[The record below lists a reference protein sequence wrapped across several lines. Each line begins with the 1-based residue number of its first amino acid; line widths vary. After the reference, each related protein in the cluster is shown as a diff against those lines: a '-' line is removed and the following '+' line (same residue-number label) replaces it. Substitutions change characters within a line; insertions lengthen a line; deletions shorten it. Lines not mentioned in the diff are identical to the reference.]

1 MLVAMSTARQ
11 KVNTSQITCGIKFV
25 FNRKQWSIIVHLHT
39 HNIATENS
47 YIIHPLRYSVA
58 CVVFNIYSPQ
68 NNNIPDST
76 ISYHCTIPNQIHGCK
91 QNNYILFL
99 STLIQTPQLFRN
111 GGCRLKMKNTYWLH
125 HQSIT
130 YSISYLSL
138 DCIYLAADYICRK
151 AGSIFK
157 EMLCA
162 VPHNKHSLQPV
173 LSCNRHENL
182 ILQNGSCNVSHTTC
196 LFAL

>member
-1 MLVAMSTARQ
+1 M
-11 KVNTSQITCGIKFV
+11 
-25 FNRKQWSIIVHLHT
+25 
-39 HNIATENS
+39 
-47 YIIHPLRYSVA
+47 A
-58 CVVFNIYSPQ
+58 CVIFNIYSPQ

-76 ISYHCTIPNQIHGCK
+76 IISYHCTIPNQIHGCK

-138 DCIYLAADYICRK
+138 DCIHLAADYICLK

-196 LFAL
+196 LFALQTFKPTCQCIRQILFFTFFRKINKSTCVSHTLSDSDVIIYNA